1 MGHGVGRAPARSAR
15 PPRLLDALRDAFDKK
30 IVGWSIGEHA
40 TTELVVNAVQMAIT
54 NRQPVIAPVHHSDR
68 GTQYTSIAF
77 SDRLAQLGL
86 TPSMG
91 SRGDAFDKAWASYC
105 TPL

>member
-1 MGHGVGRAPARSAR
+1 
-15 PPRLLDALRDAFDKK
+15 
-30 IVGWSIGEHA
+30 
-40 TTELVVNAVQMAIT
+40 MAIT
-54 NRQPVIAPVHHSDR
+54 NRQPVIAPVYHSER

-105 TPL
+105 APLRRCGGFCGCGSFGELLAVVFGGGVVRLGALV